1 MKSEIPMSQKHPA
14 PRFPRLPRLVS
25 LRVDGLRRR
34 SSRGPCRC
42 WRMPYRPYLRSCGW
56 DGCKQRIAQEKI
68 SVLWVKGWLESKP
81 RSQSWYGLS
90 PKTSQWQ
97 MVGDFWGPSKVEP
110 YGTWNVKQD
119 SIKAG
124 SHWPWHPS
132 KASFLERKTRMVWG
146 SKPFSEPHI
155 DPYARSLIEF
165 KLWITRR
172 LSKLVCD
179 SCERSPVLGRDSP
192 ISPIG
197 SKESLAVITDITWL
211 IKYHWY
217 KLYNLAA
224 TAAWFRWEGR
234 IARIAN
240 NTNPGDFVCNPTV
253 AETSSSSI
261 FGDQIQHHWHHW
273 HRCSGEI
280 CKGLTNGDLSLD
292 GSPFWKTRFLHPRD
306 PTNWCGTEPLPW
318 LTTSSV
324 CLFFLH
330 RQTWYLVVIV
340 EWTGVTCSL
349 IFGWWNF
356 HITLSCLL
364 EPTFCWLLSCKKKT
378 YRVPSN
384 YFHVNLHIHWLLNH
398 LN

>member
-1 MKSEIPMSQKHPA
+1 MGFMG
-14 PRFPRLPRLVS
+14 F
-25 LRVDGLRRR
+25 
-34 SSRGPCRC
+34 
-42 WRMPYRPYLRSCGW
+42 
-56 DGCKQRIAQEKI
+56 
-68 SVLWVKGWLESKP
+68 KGWLESKP

-124 SHWPWHPS
+124 SHGGDSWHWPWHPS
-132 KASFLERKTRMVWG
+132 KAGFLERKTRMVWG

-211 IKYHWY
+211 IRYHWY

-224 TAAWFRWEGR
+224 TAAWFRWDGR

-240 NTNPGDFVCNPTV
+240 NTTPGDFFCNPTV

-261 FGDQIQHHWHHW
+261 FGDQIQHHW

-306 PTNWCGTEPLPW
+306 PTKWCGTEPLPW

-324 CLFFLH
+324 GYLFAHFWLVKFSH
-330 RQTWYLVVIV
+330 YLVLFVRAHFLLTIV
-340 EWTGVTCSL
+340 L
-349 IFGWWNF
+349 Q
-356 HITLSCLL
+356 
-364 EPTFCWLLSCKKKT
+364 KKT